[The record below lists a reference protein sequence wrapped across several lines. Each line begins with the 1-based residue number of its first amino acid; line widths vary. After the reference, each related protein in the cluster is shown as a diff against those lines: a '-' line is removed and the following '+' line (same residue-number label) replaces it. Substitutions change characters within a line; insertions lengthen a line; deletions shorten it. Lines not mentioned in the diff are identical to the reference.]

1 MQHCCLKGFIVE
13 FVFVFTFL
21 IVVISQFKMLNFQK
35 LVKRI
40 GRRDSAK
47 DDQPSFQQILVINYV
62 DVYEKRNRWIFRTNN
77 KVVTKIYPLFFPV
90 IVALLFWFGRFF
102 FFSNNQLCR
111 LYWYADCRRQAWFI
125 SGHSS
130 LILII

>member
-47 DDQPSFQQILVINYV
+47 DDQPSFQQILVINNV
-62 DVYEKRNRWIFRTNN
+62 DVYEKRNRWIFRSNN
-77 KVVTKIYPLFFPV
+77 KVVTQIYPLFFPV

-102 FFSNNQLCR
+102 FSFLIISS
-111 LYWYADCRRQAWFI
+111 ADFTGMQIAEDKLDSFLGIVAWF
-125 SGHSS
+125 
-130 LILII
+130 